1 MRQSS
6 VDKSED
12 WNRRW
17 RPALMA
23 FFVRRIGDRSEA
35 EDLTQEVFER
45 MLRSDASVANPNAFV
60 FQIAANLLADR
71 HRRAQVRDRY
81 RHLVEADE
89 WRDIEWKDPQTI
101 ALGHEAMER
110 LVEALKALPDRT
122 RTLFILY
129 KFEQMSQDSIA
140 ERYGISASAVKQHVA
155 KAMAFLAT
163 QMRDVK

>member
-12 WNRRW
+12 WNQRW

-23 FFVRRIGDRSEA
+23 FFVRRIGDRAEA

-45 MLRSDASVANPNAFV
+45 MLRSDASIANPNAFV

-71 HRRAQVRDRY
+71 HRRAQVRERY

-89 WRDIEWKDPQTI
+89 WRDIELKDPQTI
-101 ALGHEAMER
+101 ALGREAMAC
-110 LVEALKALPDRT
+110 LVEALRALPERT
-122 RTLFILY
+122 RTLFVLY